1 MTKGVTAHQAAE
13 PPPLGTYIVVIVPT
27 ATTGSRRPSPK
38 RTPRTH
44 LARRERAAPIATAI
58 DSHLAGASEEE
69 ETTSV
74 GHARVDCMFS
84 CRLMRRATDVWDHR
98 FNARVRG
105 VEALEPSS
113 VTHGTKASR
122 VKRRLQAA
130 AAVARTGDRS
140 KVRPSRPANTS
151 CGRRELALLPE
162 NPPCGRTPTRGAA
175 RVLGRDTGFARE
187 CLSHLPKPKPNDR
200 VFLTTQLPPR
210 QRIQDPGSRD
220 HTNHEKHTMSA
231 PPRRHNVSPKAQD
244 HAASRQ
250 CGARCKWGK
259 QTPASAVVTG
269 SASPERTESR
279 RVVSA
284 WRQGAGV
291 SLSATNTQQSRTGEH
306 GYCMVKDGR
315 PRRCAAFDRGKRRP
329 GSTFNDLDLRCAGG
343 RSVHVQVEWHR
354 QRGTSEPSSDKYIQR
369 GHRESGHQLVP
380 SVVRRAVAETEE

>member
-1 MTKGVTAHQAAE
+1 
-13 PPPLGTYIVVIVPT
+13 
-27 ATTGSRRPSPK
+27 
-38 RTPRTH
+38 
-44 LARRERAAPIATAI
+44 
-58 DSHLAGASEEE
+58 
-69 ETTSV
+69 
-74 GHARVDCMFS
+74 MFS

-130 AAVARTGDRS
+130 AAVARTGDR
-140 KVRPSRPANTS
+140 
-151 CGRRELALLPE
+151 
-162 NPPCGRTPTRGAA
+162 
-175 RVLGRDTGFARE
+175 
-187 CLSHLPKPKPNDR
+187 
-200 VFLTTQLPPR
+200 
-210 QRIQDPGSRD
+210 RIQDPGSRD

-315 PRRCAAFDRGKRRP
+315 PRQCQCRGIELLHGMRAHVNLCAFAGASVY
-329 GSTFNDLDLRCAGG
+329 GSLNE
-343 RSVHVQVEWHR
+343 V
-354 QRGTSEPSSDKYIQR
+354 SSMELKL
-369 GHRESGHQLVP
+369 E
-380 SVVRRAVAETEE
+380 

>member
-1 MTKGVTAHQAAE
+1 MYNVKTDIFPPTRWTSVRDQHILTVTAHQAAE

-27 ATTGSRRPSPK
+27 ATTGSRRPSTK
-38 RTPRTH
+38 RTPRTSRATA
-44 LARRERAAPIATAI
+44 LPSSQGTPLAARRHTVSRREQAAPIATAI

-69 ETTSV
+69 EATSV

-113 VTHGTKASR
+113 VTARQQRVALIFRIHDGPAAPFDPQPQGCTCTHGTKASR

-130 AAVARTGDRS
+130 AAVARTGDR

-162 NPPCGRTPTRGAA
+162 NPPRGRTPTRGAA

-210 QRIQDPGSRD
+210 QRIQDPE
-220 HTNHEKHTMSA
+220 TTQTMKSIPCRRLRA
-231 PPRRHNVSPKAQD
+231 GTTYLQRPRTMPRRAS
-244 HAASRQ
+244 AAHGANGGSKHQRLRWSL
-250 CGARCKWGK
+250 GAR
-259 QTPASAVVTG
+259 PRSAR
-269 SASPERTESR
+269 SP
-279 RVVSA
+279 
-284 WRQGAGV
+284 
-291 SLSATNTQQSRTGEH
+291 
-306 GYCMVKDGR
+306 
-315 PRRCAAFDRGKRRP
+315 
-329 GSTFNDLDLRCAGG
+329 G
-343 RSVHVQVEWHR
+343 RSCQPGVKE
-354 QRGTSEPSSDKYIQR
+354 
-369 GHRESGHQLVP
+369 L
-380 SVVRRAVAETEE
+380 A

>member
-1 MTKGVTAHQAAE
+1 MGPPLQRPRPRRRGPRAVQRDPRHQGVTRQASAS
-13 PPPLGTYIVVIVPT
+13 G
-27 ATTGSRRPSPK
+27 RRSGGK
-38 RTPRTH
+38 DRGQ
-44 LARRERAAPIATAI
+44 
-58 DSHLAGASEEE
+58 GASP
-69 ETTSV
+69 
-74 GHARVDCMFS
+74 GGWF
-84 CRLMRRATDVWDHR
+84 
-98 FNARVRG
+98 
-105 VEALEPSS
+105 
-113 VTHGTKASR
+113 
-122 VKRRLQAA
+122 LQ
-130 AAVARTGDRS
+130 S

-315 PRRCAAFDRGKRRP
+315 PRCAVYVNRFQMRP
-329 GSTFNDLDLRCAGG
+329 TRLMQSPAQMLT
-343 RSVHVQVEWHR
+343 
-354 QRGTSEPSSDKYIQR
+354 
-369 GHRESGHQLVP
+369 
-380 SVVRRAVAETEE
+380 SVVRRASCQRCPGRPAASIASGRSSNVDVGP